1 MSSRVILIGGL
12 PASGKTTL
20 AEALAEQLD
29 AVHLNS
35 DKIRVMLEFSG
46 QYASSEKERIYEELL
61 RQAEEELADETETI
75 VVDATF
81 IRESWRADFDAL
93 ARRSGAQIYWV
104 FLVADEEVI
113 RQRMQY
119 ARKYSEADYNVYLH
133 LKTVYEK
140 MNRPCLYLHSDQLS
154 LSDMMEQVKK
164 YTGISKDVGPG
175 DN

>member
-1 MSSRVILIGGL
+1 MDIYGLYGRVI
-12 PASGKTTL
+12 PQD
-20 AEALAEQLD
+20 ALE
-29 AVHLNS
+29 
-35 DKIRVMLEFSG
+35 DKFND
-46 QYASSEKERIYEELL
+46 YASRKL
-61 RQAEEELADETETI
+61 
-75 VVDATF
+75 
-81 IRESWRADFDAL
+81 
-93 ARRSGAQIYWV
+93 

-154 LSDMMEQVKK
+154 LSDMMEQVEK
-164 YTGISKDVGPG
+164 YTGISKDVGAG

>member
-20 AEALAEQLD
+20 AEALAKKLD

-35 DKIRVMLEFSG
+35 DKTRVLLEFSG
-46 QYASSEKERIYEELL
+46 QYASSEKERIYEELM
-61 RQAEEELADETETI
+61 RQTEEELADETETI
-75 VVDATF
+75 VVDAT
-81 IRESWRADFDAL
+81 WRADFDAL
-93 ARRSGAQIYWV
+93 ARRIGAQIYWV

-154 LSDMMEQVKK
+154 LSDMMEQVEK
-164 YTGISKDVGPG
+164 YTGISKDVGAG